1 MLPEISHV
9 AMLAY
14 GVKKKNHMS
23 TCYFCVCGTPHEL
36 SYDDSSIC

>member
-14 GVKKKNHMS
+14 GVKKIICLDVIS
-23 TCYFCVCGTPHEL
+23 VFVEL
-36 SYDDSSIC
+36 RMN